1 MKKLE
6 NKINMLKHEGGFTL
20 IEMLIVVAIIGIL
33 VAIAIPAL
41 GTAKADAEEAK
52 RNAVISAVET
62 AKSRYVLASDVS
74 FTDSDTAVGDIDELT
89 PYLLING
96 VQVSNTTQLT
106 DGTGRDTIDL
116 GSYQG
121 ATGAASPAELSTA
134 P

>member
-62 AKSRYVLASDVS
+62 AKSRYVLATDTGLN
-74 FTDSDTAVGDIDELT
+74 TDSSSQVAIAQLT

-96 VQVSNTTQLT
+96 VQIATTSQLT
-106 DGTGRDTIDL
+106 DGTGKTAISL
-116 GSYQG
+116 GTYQG
-121 ATGAASPAELSTA
+121 ASAAATPASF
-134 P
+134 

>member
-41 GTAKADAEEAK
+41 GTAKADAERAK

-62 AKSRYVLASDVS
+62 AKSRYVLASPTS
-74 FTDSDTAVGDIDELT
+74 FTNSSTAAAVGELT

-96 VQVSNTTQLT
+96 VQITATSQLT
-106 DGTGRDTIDL
+106 DGTGRTAITL

-121 ATGAASPAELSTA
+121 ETGSASPATF
-134 P
+134 

>member
-52 RNAVISAVET
+52 RNAIITAVET
-62 AKSRYVLASDVS
+62 AKSRYVLASPAS
-74 FTDSDTAVGDIDELT
+74 FTDSGTAVGTIGELT

-96 VQVSNTTQLT
+96 VQVSNTSQLT
-106 DGTGRDTIDL
+106 DGTGRTAITL

-121 ATGAASPAELSTA
+121 ETGAASPANF
-134 P
+134 

>member
-41 GTAKADAEEAK
+41 GTAKADAERAK
-52 RNAVISAVET
+52 RNAVVSAVET
-62 AKSRYVLASDVS
+62 AKSRYVLASPAS
-74 FTDSDTAVGDIDELT
+74 FSDSSTVAAVGQLT

-96 VQVSNTTQLT
+96 VQITSTSQLT
-106 DGTGRDTIDL
+106 DGTGRTAITL

-121 ATGAASPAELSTA
+121 ETGSASPATF
-134 P
+134 

>member
-41 GTAKADAEEAK
+41 GTAKADAERAK

-62 AKSRYVLASDVS
+62 AKSRYVLASPTS
-74 FTDSDTAVGDIDELT
+74 FSNSATVATVEQLT

-96 VQVSNTTQLT
+96 VQITTTSQLT
-106 DGTGRDTIDL
+106 DGTGRTAITL

-121 ATGAASPAELSTA
+121 ETGSASPATF
-134 P
+134 